1 MMSTALW
8 CVLIAAILPLISVG
22 IAKATG
28 GRYDNRDPR
37 GQAQG
42 YTGLAKRAHAAQQ
55 NAFEAFPFFAA
66 AVIVAELKGSPANV
80 ASILALIFIAMRV
93 AYLACYIADK
103 PALRSIAWS
112 IGYFCVIGIFIT
124 PLWR

>member
-1 MMSTALW
+1 MTIALW
-8 CVLIAAILPLISVG
+8 CVLIAAILPLVSVG
-22 IAKATG
+22 VAKATG

-42 YTGLAKRAHAAQQ
+42 YTGLAKRAYAAQQ

-66 AVIVAELKGSPANV
+66 AVLVAEVKGGPASAV
-80 ASILALIFIAMRV
+80 SLLAIAFVVLR
-93 AYLACYIADK
+93 AGYLAFYLTDK
-103 PALRSIAWS
+103 PTQRSVVWALA
-112 IGYFCVIGIFIT
+112 YFACAGIFIS